1 MKSITFQIIALCIM
15 LSMILAA
22 CAPSASLS
30 VAESNKSRDK
40 NPQIAEGDLPTL
52 VDGNNAFALDIYN
65 ALRSENGNLI
75 LSPYSMSLALAMT
88 YAGARGD
95 TESQMAQAMHY
106 QPQAQLHPAFNAL
119 DLALE
124 KKPINLD
131 KDQEPLQI
139 NIANS
144 VWAEK
149 TMPILP
155 DYLDTIALNYG
166 AGIHLADFLNKPN
179 EERVAI
185 NNWVSAETEEKIKD
199 LLADG
204 SITPDTRMVL
214 VNAIYFKADWLHKFD
229 VNSSY
234 DGTFHLLDGTE
245 AAAKM
250 MGETMYEIPYMQGNG
265 YQVVELPY
273 AGETAAMDIILPD
286 EGNFESFEASFNK
299 DVYDEIVNGLQAA
312 SSARVNLPKFEFTS
326 DFSLSDSLI
335 KLGMVDAFDRGLA
348 DFSGMTGEKDLFIG
362 DVIHKAFVAVDEEGT
377 EAAAATAVVME
388 ATGAPM
394 QDIVFI
400 ADRPFLFIIRDTVNG
415 QILFVGRVLNPAQ

>member
-1 MKSITFQIIALCIM
+1 MKSITFQIIALCVM

-22 CAPSASLS
+22 CTPSVSLS

-40 NPQIAEGDLPTL
+40 NPQIAEGDLSTL

-155 DYLDTIALNYG
+155 DYLDTIAVNYG

-185 NNWVSAETEEKIKD
+185 NNWVSAETEDRIKD
-199 LLADG
+199 LLAEG

-229 VNSSY
+229 ANSSY
-234 DGTFHLLDGTE
+234 DSTFHLLDGTE
-245 AAAKM
+245 ATVKM
-250 MGETMYEIPYMQGNG
+250 MGENIHDIPYMQGDG

-273 AGETAAMDIILPD
+273 AGETAAMDIILPE
-286 EGNFESFEASFNK
+286 EGNFEAFEASFNK
-299 DVYDEIVNGLQAA
+299 DVYDEIVNGLQVVP
-312 SSARVNLPKFEFTS
+312 SARVNLPKFEFTK
-326 DFSLSDSLI
+326 DFSLSDALI
-335 KLGMVDAFDRGLA
+335 KLGMVNAFDRGLA

-388 ATGAPM
+388 ATGAPV
-394 QDIVFI
+394 QDIIFI
-400 ADRPFLFIIRDTVNG
+400 ADRPFLFVIRDTVNG

>member
-1 MKSITFQIIALCIM
+1 MKSITFQIIALCVM

-22 CAPSASLS
+22 CSPSVSLS

-40 NPQIAEGDLPTL
+40 NPQIAEGDLSTL

-149 TMPILP
+149 TMPIC
-155 DYLDTIALNYG
+155 G
-166 AGIHLADFLNKPN
+166 
-179 EERVAI
+179 
-185 NNWVSAETEEKIKD
+185 
-199 LLADG
+199 
-204 SITPDTRMVL
+204 
-214 VNAIYFKADWLHKFD
+214 
-229 VNSSY
+229 
-234 DGTFHLLDGTE
+234 
-245 AAAKM
+245 
-250 MGETMYEIPYMQGNG
+250 
-265 YQVVELPY
+265 
-273 AGETAAMDIILPD
+273 
-286 EGNFESFEASFNK
+286 
-299 DVYDEIVNGLQAA
+299 
-312 SSARVNLPKFEFTS
+312 
-326 DFSLSDSLI
+326 
-335 KLGMVDAFDRGLA
+335 
-348 DFSGMTGEKDLFIG
+348 
-362 DVIHKAFVAVDEEGT
+362 
-377 EAAAATAVVME
+377 
-388 ATGAPM
+388 
-394 QDIVFI
+394 
-400 ADRPFLFIIRDTVNG
+400 
-415 QILFVGRVLNPAQ
+415 

>member
-22 CAPSASLS
+22 CTPSASLS

-40 NPQIAEGDLPTL
+40 NPQIAEDDLPTL

>member
-1 MKSITFQIIALCIM
+1 MKSITFQIIALCVM

-22 CAPSASLS
+22 CTPSVSLS

-214 VNAIYFKADWLHKFD
+214 VNAIYFKADWLQKFD
-229 VNSSY
+229 ANSSY

-245 AAAKM
+245 VTAKM
-250 MGETMYEIPYMQGNG
+250 MGETLHEINYMQGNG

-299 DVYDEIVNGLQAA
+299 DVYDEIVNGLQVVP
-312 SSARVNLPKFEFTS
+312 SARVNLPKFEFTS
-326 DFSLSDSLI
+326 DFSLSDALI
-335 KLGMVDAFDRGLA
+335 KLGMANAFDRGLA

-377 EAAAATAVVME
+377 EAAAATAVIME